1 MEFMIILDD
10 LKVFYYK
17 ARFEDLKIIKGRVW
31 AQRENMN
38 GRS

>member
-17 ARFEDLKIIKGRVW
+17 ARFEDLKII
-31 AQRENMN
+31 
-38 GRS
+38 